1 MKFCIKKIVLYFQGS
16 FVSYLIIQL
25 LFGALLLPLSL
36 SVSVSHCL
44 SLFLSVSLSLTL
56 SLSFC
61 VSLSLSVSL
70 CFSFSLSVPV
80 TLSVSLSLSH
90 FLSSFLC
97 LSLSCPEVTLFGSW
111 DVKIQELPLSLSHYD
126 SYIKTVRFSSRLWYK
141 YKDTALQNLNLLRFM
156 GVPPPQCVCDSNR
169 CVELRRSMWRGSG
182 VTGVPQAPSAF
193 RPTTPRDAQSVTA
206 SSAARSACRLRTC
219 GAP

>member
-1 MKFCIKKIVLYFQGS
+1 MHSFCL
-16 FVSYLIIQL
+16 
-25 LFGALLLPLSL
+25 
-36 SVSVSHCL
+36 CL
-44 SLFLSVSLSLTL
+44 SLSLSLT
-56 SLSFC
+56 
-61 VSLSLSVSL
+61 VSLSLSLCVSVSHSQSLFLCVSLSFCL

-97 LSLSCPEVTLFGSW
+97 LSLSCPEVTLFGSR

-141 YKDTALQNLNLLRFM
+141 YKDTALQNLNLLRCV